1 MKCLL
6 TERFSESSYVKIRE
20 YNRGLHCS
28 NNTQVQRGAKG
39 MGGALLQM
47 AGLSSSVISLVA
59 AFLLEAVYVKIL
71 VYPYT
76 QLALG
81 TFAV

>member
-1 MKCLL
+1 
-6 TERFSESSYVKIRE
+6 
-20 YNRGLHCS
+20 
-28 NNTQVQRGAKG
+28 

-47 AGLSSSVISLVA
+47 AGHSFSVISLVA

-71 VYPYT
+71 VYPYA

>member
-1 MKCLL
+1 
-6 TERFSESSYVKIRE
+6 
-20 YNRGLHCS
+20 
-28 NNTQVQRGAKG
+28 